1 MDGSLTTTPLSFQTP
16 ESSAKTWQPLRFFNI
31 YRLLLSSAFVFLAS
45 DQRPPMPLGAHDPG
59 FFLDVSIA
67 YLVFAAISI
76 GFSERRQ
83 PGFRVQLYA
92 QVTGDITAL
101 TLLMHASGGVAS
113 GLGMLLVV
121 CIANASMITGGRTA
135 GLFAAVATIALLLEQ
150 LYSHLT
156 VPGAAVA
163 YSQAGLLGAALFAT
177 AVLAHVLSRHARASE
192 VLAEQREMDLANMAQ
207 MAEFIIEHM
216 QTGVVVVDSYQ
227 RVRLMNV
234 AAKRLLSSTSSTTRY
249 LGEVSPD
256 LAQRLARWLQ
266 GGQRPGAV
274 KLEDVDYEVI
284 PRFMDIGSN
293 GRAGTLIFLEDASL
307 AARQVQQL
315 KLAAL
320 GRLTASVAHEV
331 RNPLGAISHAGQLLA
346 ESPHL
351 EKADQRMT
359 EIVLEQSRRVNT
371 IIESILQLGRK
382 DRSKMVTLTLSPV
395 VKTLIAE
402 FCHRHGIDAA
412 NIPVAI
418 PSDLEI
424 GFDPTHLQQIL
435 GNLLENAERYSRN
448 TGTPRI
454 RLTAGHSKTGRPY
467 LDIFNKG
474 EGIPDSVANQLFEPF
489 FTTRRSGT
497 GLGLYISRELAE
509 CNNAGLAYVPDE
521 RGGCRFR
528 LSFSHPPSG
537 LSS

>member
-1 MDGSLTTTPLSFQTP
+1 MDGSLTTAPLSLSSP
-16 ESSAKTWQPLRFFNI
+16 ENSAKTWQPLRFFNI

-59 FFLDVSIA
+59 FFLNVSIA
-67 YLVFAAISI
+67 YVIFAAISI
-76 GFSERRQ
+76 ILSERRQ
-83 PGFRVQLYA
+83 PAFPIQLYV
-92 QVTGDITAL
+92 QVAGDITAL

-156 VPGAAVA
+156 VPDAAVA
-163 YSQAGLLGAALFAT
+163 YPQSGLLGAALFAT
-177 AVLAHVLSRHARASE
+177 AALAHVLSRHARASE

-216 QTGVVVVDSYQ
+216 QTGVVVVDNYQ
-227 RVRLMNV
+227 RVQLMNV
-234 AAKRLLSSTSSTTRY
+234 AARRLLSSTSSNTRY

-256 LAQRLARWLQ
+256 LAQRVARWLQ
-266 GGQRPGAV
+266 GGQRPRTV

-284 PRFMDIGSN
+284 PRFMNIGPD

-351 EKADQRMT
+351 DKTDQRMT
-359 EIVLEQSRRVNT
+359 EIVLEQSQRVNT

-382 DRSKMVTLTLSPV
+382 DRSKMIALTLSPF

-402 FCHRHGIDAA
+402 FCYRHDIDAGK
-412 NIPVAI
+412 IPVAI
-418 PSDLEI
+418 PPDLEI

-435 GNLLENAERYSRN
+435 SNLLDNAERHSR
-448 TGTPRI
+448 TSDFPRI
-454 RLTAGHSKTGRPY
+454 RLKAGYSKTGRPY
-467 LDIFNKG
+467 LDIVNKG

-489 FTTRRSGT
+489 FTTQRSGI

-509 CNNAGLAYVPDE
+509 CNNAELAYLPDK
-521 RGGCRFR
+521 RGGSRFR
-528 LSFSHPPSG
+528 LSFSHPSR
-537 LSS
+537 